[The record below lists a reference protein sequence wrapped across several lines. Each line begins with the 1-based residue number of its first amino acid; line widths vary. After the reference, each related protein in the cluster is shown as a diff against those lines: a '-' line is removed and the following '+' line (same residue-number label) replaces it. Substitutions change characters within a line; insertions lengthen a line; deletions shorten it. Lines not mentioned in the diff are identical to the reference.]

1 MKPGKENTSAILMYA
16 IQTLR
21 SHITTTL
28 LIWFTSSSS
37 RTAYIFSF
45 YSSGCEFP
53 PPLHQAITNSC
64 LFSWICPLMTK
75 VHIPAP
81 TSTAGKTVW
90 QPDHTPQQRDKQ
102 DVSLKNSTY
111 VWPSYSNDCLVS
123 EKWRRR
129 RRKKKRYNL
138 ATGVVIWKRWVLCT
152 VGMSAIFNL
161 CFKKGAASLADVC
174 LLFVFLKLFGRKYS
188 KVIRRPVY
196 THTEPLLPEIISEK
210 LCLPAS

>member
-1 MKPGKENTSAILMYA
+1 
-16 IQTLR
+16 
-21 SHITTTL
+21 
-28 LIWFTSSSS
+28 
-37 RTAYIFSF
+37 
-45 YSSGCEFP
+45 
-53 PPLHQAITNSC
+53 
-64 LFSWICPLMTK
+64 MTK

-111 VWPSYSNDCLVS
+111 VWPSDSNDCLVS

-196 THTEPLLPEIISEK
+196 THTEPFFLRKTVFTCFIEQRNAKCKYNTYIF
-210 LCLPAS
+210 

>member
-1 MKPGKENTSAILMYA
+1 MVKSKVSEQVEQFRKLHNFTVMQLFETRERKNFCYINVRYPNSKISYHNNAIN
-16 IQTLR
+16 
-21 SHITTTL
+21 
-28 LIWFTSSSS
+28 LI
-37 RTAYIFSF
+37 YIIVQPYSIYIYF

-129 RRKKKRYNL
+129 RRKKKIQPCHRRRD
-138 ATGVVIWKRWVLCT
+138 I
-152 VGMSAIFNL
+152 
-161 CFKKGAASLADVC
+161 KKVSPLY
-174 LLFVFLKLFGRKYS
+174 GRHERN
-188 KVIRRPVY
+188 I
-196 THTEPLLPEIISEK
+196 
-210 LCLPAS
+210 